1 MLSFCCAPYHAI
13 LSVGYKL
20 VLLERI
26 RLKLWL
32 LFDEAIVIYI
42 YICLIGDRHIIVY
55 VK

>member
-32 LFDEAIVIYI
+32 LFDEAIVRYI
-42 YICLIGDRHIIVY
+42 
-55 VK
+55 